1 MLLGCVYVERITN
14 LIYTEIR
21 FLVTRRS
28 NPDQDAIR
36 GEVLL
41 GCVHERERITNLI
54 YTDKRFLVTRRSN
67 PDQDAIRDEVLL
79 GCVHEREK
87 G

>member
-1 MLLGCVYVERITN
+1 MTN

-28 NPDQDAIR
+28 NTDQDAIRGEVLIGCVHGREKITNLIYTDKRFLVTHHSKPDQDAIR

-41 GCVHERERITNLI
+41 GCVRERER
-54 YTDKRFLVTRRSN
+54 
-67 PDQDAIRDEVLL
+67 
-79 GCVHEREK
+79 G
-87 G
+87 